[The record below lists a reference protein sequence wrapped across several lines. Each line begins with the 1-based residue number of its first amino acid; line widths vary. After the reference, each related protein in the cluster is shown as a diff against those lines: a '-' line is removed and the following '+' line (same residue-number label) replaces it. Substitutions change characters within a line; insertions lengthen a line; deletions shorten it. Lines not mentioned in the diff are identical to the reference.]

1 MFPLV
6 DERRVAIITGGSSG
20 IGLEAGRQLAAT
32 GHDVVLTA
40 RREGPLREAAEAGRS
55 VFIGY
60 VDHHGSATERV
71 VDPVSVEGG
80 QLTAFD
86 HRADDHRTFALHRI
100 TVVRPLT

>member
-1 MFPLV
+1 M
-6 DERRVAIITGGSSG
+6 
-20 IGLEAGRQLAAT
+20 
-32 GHDVVLTA
+32 
-40 RREGPLREAAEAGRS
+40 
-55 VFIGY
+55 FIGY